1 MYVHLQLC
9 CIVIAACT
17 TEFTFGS
24 THVDDDASNICYD
37 NPKVEHSG
45 TRICH
50 SLMAGAISSILVAM
64 FLMNFDVF
72 IPCMD
77 KMVMTIIIYICM
89 YIHAYCK

>member
-1 MYVHLQLC
+1 MCIHLQLC

-24 THVDDDASNICYD
+24 TDIDLAAGSICYY
-37 NPKVEHSG
+37 NPKIEHSDA
-45 TRICH
+45 RICH

-77 KMVMTIIIYICM
+77 KTVIILSLYTYACI
-89 YIHAYCK
+89 